1 MNTSVQSLD
10 SISQSGQELSFAAN
24 AAKIREAAEGFEAVL
39 VRQMLR
45 ELRQSSWS
53 SSNSDVS
60 SGYLQIADEQLA
72 QHIVQSGG
80 LGFGKSMADQ
90 MLKQIE
96 AAQLIGAD
104 QIAVK

>member
-1 MNTSVQSLD
+1 MSSFMPTLGAVQTGQASALD
-10 SISQSGQELSFAAN
+10 AN
-24 AAKIREAAEGFEAVL
+24 AAKIQQAAEGFEAVL

-53 SSNSDVS
+53 SSNSDVNA
-60 SGYLQIADEQLA
+60 GYLQIADEQLA

-80 LGFGKSMADQ
+80 LGFAKSMADQ
-90 MLKQIE
+90 MLRQIE
-96 AAQLIGAD
+96 AAQLIGAA

>member
-1 MNTSVQSLD
+1 MSSFMPTLGAVQPGQAASLD
-10 SISQSGQELSFAAN
+10 AS
-24 AAKIREAAEGFEAVL
+24 AAKIQQAAEGFEAVL

-53 SSNSDVS
+53 SSNSDVNA
-60 SGYLQIADEQLA
+60 GYLQIADEQLA

-80 LGFGKSMADQ
+80 LGFAKSMADQ

-96 AAQLIGAD
+96 AAQLIGAA